1 MRTQDPVSAWVVVLL
16 GWSGRHIPPSDPCGE
31 TLVDRL
37 PAMMMPPMQKMAAPL
52 ALASALCH
60 IATMAVIMNMHIKLS
75 AVQDTAAGPHLSLIH
90 I

>member
-1 MRTQDPVSAWVVVLL
+1 M
-16 GWSGRHIPPSDPCGE
+16 E

-37 PAMMMPPMQKMAAPL
+37 PTTMMPPMQKMAAML

-60 IATMAVIMNMHIKLS
+60 IATMAVIMNMHIELRT
-75 AVQDTAAGPHLSLIH
+75 VRDMPAGPHRALLDLSLIH